1 MWWILLCI
9 CFVLLLVT
17 VVVIADNLIFKRLI
31 AFAIDLSSV
40 ALLGILLLY
49 IVIGIRMISKIM
61 LLVTII
67 EALLLTLVFCRDIF
81 TGRSLGRRICGLSVV
96 DADSFHPVSEFR
108 ALVRNLFIVVW
119 PIELVVLFLKKR
131 RLGDIVT
138 HTDVVEGNI
147 TRRVTWVGILLFM
160 AVWTILFVMLYIVY
174 QNPLIRLMYQ

>member
-1 MWWILLCI
+1 MIG
-9 CFVLLLVT
+9 
-17 VVVIADNLIFKRLI
+17 KRLV
-31 AFAIDLSSV
+31 AFLIDLILVSLFGAVFQICIRYIGYV
-40 ALLGILLLY
+40 AGLALVS
-49 IVIGIRMISKIM
+49 IVFA
-61 LLVTII
+61 VF
-67 EALLLTLVFCRDIF
+67 FCRDIF

-147 TRRVTWVGILLFM
+147 IRRVTWVGILLFM
-160 AVWTILFVMLYIVY
+160 AVWAILFVMLYIVY
-174 QNPLIRLMYQ
+174 QNPLIRLLYQ

>member
-1 MWWILLCI
+1 MIG
-9 CFVLLLVT
+9 
-17 VVVIADNLIFKRLI
+17 KRLV
-31 AFAIDLSSV
+31 AFLIDLILVSLFGAVFQICIRYIGYV
-40 ALLGILLLY
+40 AGLALVS
-49 IVIGIRMISKIM
+49 IVFA
-61 LLVTII
+61 VF
-67 EALLLTLVFCRDIF
+67 FCRDIF

-119 PIELVVLFLKKR
+119 PIELVMLFLKKR

-160 AVWTILFVMLYIVY
+160 AVWAILFVMLYIVY
-174 QNPLIRLMYQ
+174 QNPLIRLLYQ